1 MNGLGRLTESL
12 QQFLAIGGL
21 TLWGILLATIV
32 LWTLIIERY
41 VFLYTS
47 HPSQVQTL
55 LTAWRAR
62 TDRRSWSARQLRRM
76 HIAEVSYQLR
86 RSLPMIR
93 ALTAS
98 LPVLGLLGT
107 VNGMIHTFTVMRL
120 FGTGHASGM
129 ANGVSEA
136 LVTTMAGLVCA
147 LPGLY
152 FSTSLENR
160 ADVEVHKLTD
170 LLTVE

>member
-1 MNGLGRLTESL
+1 MNGLGKLTEAL
-12 QQFLAIGGL
+12 PQFFALGGL

-47 HPSQVQTL
+47 YPSHVHEL
-55 LTAWRAR
+55 LTTWRAR
-62 TDRRSWSARQLRRM
+62 TDRRSWYARQLRRM
-76 HIAEVSYQLR
+76 DIAEASYQLR

-98 LPVLGLLGT
+98 LPMLGLLGT

-120 FGTGHASGM
+120 FGTGNANGLASGI
-129 ANGVSEA
+129 SEA

>member
-1 MNGLGRLTESL
+1 MNGLGHLTESL
-12 QQFLAIGGL
+12 QQFFSIGGL

-47 HPSQVQTL
+47 YSGYVQEL
-55 LTAWRAR
+55 LATWQAR
-62 TDRRSWSARQLRRM
+62 TDRRSWYARQLRRM
-76 HIAEVSYQLR
+76 DIAEVSYQLR

-98 LPVLGLLGT
+98 LPLLGLLGT

-120 FGTGHASGM
+120 FGTGN
-129 ANGVSEA
+129 ANGLANGISEA